1 MILNRALAS
10 SDPVVDAPELE
21 PFAPETQGQ
30 VWVALMVWVTLE
42 CGAIADVVRCE
53 MRLETRFGST
63 FAESWLTFQ

>member
-30 VWVALMVWVTLE
+30 VWVALIV
-42 CGAIADVVRCE
+42 
-53 MRLETRFGST
+53 
-63 FAESWLTFQ
+63 WLTFQ